1 MNILGIETSCDECS
15 AAVVMDG
22 KTIRS
27 NVVATQIEIHRPYY
41 GVVPEIASRMHTE
54 WIRAV
59 VDKSLKE
66 AGIEKEE
73 VDGVAVTN
81 RPGLVGS
88 LLVGLSF
95 AKGFAYSLRVPL
107 CGVNHIEAHLYA
119 PHLEYDITY
128 PYVGVIVSGGHT
140 IIAVVKDVDAMEV
153 LGTTIDDA
161 CGEAFDK
168 VAKHYK
174 LGFPGGVVIDKLAAA
189 GNPDAFRFPFPSLHK
204 GDHTFDVSYSG
215 LKTAV
220 INQLDQFWNKEHKKS
235 NENIAAAFQKT
246 AIDILVSR
254 IEKAVK
260 YTGLNSV
267 VLGGGVAA
275 NSYLR
280 ERVQTI
286 KDKTFIFP
294 SLALCTDN
302 GAMIAGLGYQYLKRG
317 DASPLSINAT
327 ARVAN
332 YRKTYP

>member
-1 MNILGIETSCDECS
+1 MNVLGIETSCDECS
-15 AAVVMDG
+15 VSIVENG

-27 NVVATQIEIHRPYY
+27 NVVATQIEIHRPYN
-41 GVVPEIASRMHTE
+41 GVVPEIASRLHTE
-54 WIRAV
+54 WIRPV
-59 VDKSLKE
+59 VEKALE
-66 AGIEKEE
+66 EGGLAKEE
-73 VDGVAVTN
+73 LDGVAVTN

-95 AKGFAYSLRVPL
+95 AKGFAYSLGVPL
-107 CGVNHIEAHLYA
+107 VGVNHIEAHLYA

-128 PYVGVIVSGGHT
+128 PYLGVIVSGGHT
-140 IIAVVKDVDAMEV
+140 IISVVSDIDAMEV

-174 LGFPGGVVIDKLAAA
+174 LGFPGGVVIDKLAAK
-189 GNPDAFRFPFPSLHK
+189 GNPDAFHFPFPSLHK

-220 INQLDQFWNKEHKKS
+220 INQLDQFWNDQYEKS

-254 IEKAVK
+254 IEKAAE
-260 YTGLNSV
+260 YTGLKTV

-280 ERVQTI
+280 ERV
-286 KDKTFIFP
+286 KSFEEADSIFP

-302 GAMIAGLGYQYLKRG
+302 GAMIAGLGYHYLNRG
-317 DASPLSINAT
+317 DAAPLSINAT

>member
-140 IIAVVKDVDAMEV
+140 IIAVVKDVDTMEV

-174 LGFPGGVVIDKLAAA
+174 LGFPGGVVIDKLASA
-189 GNPDAFRFPFPSLHK
+189 GNPDAFSFPFPSLHK

-220 INQLDQFWNKEHKKS
+220 INQLDQFWNKQHEKS

-254 IEKAVK
+254 IEKAVE
-260 YTGLNSV
+260 YTGLNTV

-280 ERVQTI
+280 ERVQMI

-302 GAMIAGLGYQYLKRG
+302 GAMIAGLGYHYLKRG
-317 DASPLSINAT
+317 DVAPLSINAS